1 MSKDV
6 KSTISL
12 YNRLFKLPSNR
23 TLVFLVVVAAFGVGG
38 ITEILRN
45 VGQPII
51 LQIFLIGA
59 LRGLLITLPA
69 AAIAFLLLWLVI
81 RNNGFLNLHRLLGVV
96 ASAIGTLLIIW
107 LLSTLV
113 GWGIEIYFKFNFG
126 PLAGGGIATM
136 FYLRNLILA
145 AAFTSAIMLLIVL
158 SATDVGVIKGVFLT
172 LIFPTLVIVF
182 YIFSEVALWA
192 NWLIFMVIYLL
203 CALMFVTASGILLSL
218 VGRPLRKVFNIDGIQ
233 LFRGFLE
240 VWMADNADRMED
252 CLTQIGQEMTLP
264 LSILT
269 FTTDNE
275 KPRLVY
281 VVAAIHP
288 GPFRRTGSSALP
300 SYIAEWGE
308 QQLDT
313 LATAPHGTATH
324 DLNLVSN
331 DEVKRFI
338 KIVDLAYRQTEP
350 VEGVSQF
357 ARASSGTIQ
366 VGCQI
371 FGDTAYLVITR
382 SPHEMDDISIHVAN
396 KISAEVTKLVKRCII
411 VDTHNCMT
419 ALKESVYPDSE
430 LVPDMIQAAVE
441 ATREALKTPKDQASI
456 GVAHRKELGYSDGQ
470 GMGPEG
476 INVLVVDVSGQKT
489 AYVLIDGNNMVVG
502 LREKLIQT
510 LVPDLVDEAEI
521 LTTDTHET
529 SAISSH
535 NGYSPIGEAISHD
548 DLSVLIAQLVKESIK
563 DLKPAQ
569 VSIYQGE
576 TTPLVVMGEGTAGKL
591 TSLIPVSANVAKRV
605 GITVFTV
612 AFIIALILLL
622 FILPTA
628 V

>member
-1 MSKDV
+1 MSKAV

-12 YNRLFKLPSNR
+12 YKQLFKLPSNR
-23 TLVFLVVVAAFGVGG
+23 TIVFLVVVAAFFIGG

-45 VGQPII
+45 VGYPPS

-69 AAIAFLLLWLVI
+69 AAIAFLFLWLAI
-81 RNNGFLNLHRLLGVV
+81 RNKGFLNLHRLLGAV
-96 ASAIGTLLIIW
+96 ASGIGILLASW
-107 LLSTLV
+107 LFSTLV
-113 GWGIEIYFKFNFG
+113 GWGIELYFKFNFG

-145 AAFTSAIMLLIVL
+145 AAFASAIMLLIVL
-158 SATDVGVIKGVFLT
+158 SASDVGVSKGVFLA
-172 LIFPTLVIVF
+172 LIFPTLVIVL
-182 YIFSEVALWA
+182 YILTEAALWA
-192 NWLIFMVIYLL
+192 NWLIFVVIYLL
-203 CALMFVTASGILLSL
+203 CALTFVTASGILLSL

-240 VWMADNADRMED
+240 VWMADKADRMED

-264 LSILT
+264 LSIMT
-269 FTTDNE
+269 FTADDE

-313 LATAPHGTATH
+313 FATAPHGTATH

-331 DEVKRFI
+331 DQVKRFI
-338 KIVDLAYRQTEP
+338 KMVDIAYRQTEP

-382 SPHEMDDISIHVAN
+382 SPHEMDDISIRVA
-396 KISAEVTKLVKRCII
+396 KQISAEVNKLVKRSII

-441 ATREALKTPKDQASI
+441 ATRKALKTTRDQPSI
-456 GVAHRKELGYSDGQ
+456 GVAHRKQTGYSDVQ

-476 INVLVVDVSGQKT
+476 INVLVVEVAEQKT

-510 LVPDLVDEAEI
+510 LVPDLVDGAEI

-548 DLSVLIAQLVKESIK
+548 NLNILIAELVNEAIK

-576 TTPLVVMGEGTAGKL
+576 TSPLVVMGEGTADKL
-591 TSLIPVSANVAKRV
+591 TSLIPVSASVAKRV
-605 GITVFTV
+605 GITVYTV
-612 AFIIALILLL
+612 AFIISLILLL

-628 V
+628 L